1 MNRSLLPVALIAL
14 AALGACAED
23 DPTAPPEIVYD
34 SSVCDFC
41 NMIISDSRF
50 AAATIVEDEAG
61 RPAPRL
67 FDDYNCQI
75 NDEAEAPDRV
85 VLTRWVHD
93 HDSREWIRA
102 DEAHFVIADELRTPM
117 ASHAAAFADRA
128 AADRA
133 ASQFN
138 GEVADLDALRAHFN
152 APSTATEE
160 TTP

>member
-1 MNRSLLPVALIAL
+1 MNRAPLFVAMLAL
-14 AALGACAED
+14 GPLGACAED

-67 FDDYNCQI
+67 FDDYNCQL
-75 NDEAEAPDRV
+75 NDEAEAPDRI

-93 HDSREWIRA
+93 HGSREWLPA
-102 DEAHFVIADELRTPM
+102 AEAHFVIADDLRTPM
-117 ASHAAAFADRA
+117 ASHAAAFAQRDA
-128 AADRA
+128 AEQA
-133 ASQFN
+133 ASEWG
-138 GEVADLDALRAHFN
+138 GEVIDLDALRDHFN
-152 APSTATEE
+152 APA
-160 TTP
+160 TTPEEATP